1 MSEMRVVVMGLG
13 NLLWADE
20 GFGIR
25 VAERLYAG
33 YRWPEEVEI
42 VDGGTQ
48 GLNLL
53 GYVEQASHLLL
64 LDAIDY
70 GMAPGTLHTYAGDR
84 VPSYLSAK
92 KMSLHQNSFS
102 EVLALA
108 DIRGNMPPHVALVG
122 LQPVMLDEYGGSLT
136 EEARARLPAAEQA
149 ALDQLAAWGI
159 VPQISDEMR
168 CLNYDCL
175 SMENYEGVRV
185 RQYRMTLEGQESA
198 E

>member
-1 MSEMRVVVMGLG
+1 MSEPHVIVMGLG

-25 VAERLYAG
+25 VAERLYAH
-33 YRWPEEVEI
+33 YHWPEYVEI

-70 GMAPGTLHTYAGDR
+70 GLAPGTLQTYAGEK

-92 KMSLHQNSFS
+92 KNESAS
-102 EVLALA
+102 EQLLRSAGAGGHSRPSALA
-108 DIRGNMPPHVALVG
+108 HRPCRTSTGTAGRLWRQPDRHRACSASGGGAGCTYATGCVG
-122 LQPVMLDEYGGSLT
+122 DCAT
-136 EEARARLPAAEQA
+136 
-149 ALDQLAAWGI
+149 DQ
-159 VPQISDEMR
+159 R
-168 CLNYDCL
+168 
-175 SMENYEGVRV
+175 
-185 RQYRMTLEGQESA
+185 
-198 E
+198 